1 MNEEQEKLHESIV
14 RMIRTMDTDEL
25 RTLYRFL
32 IHMKK

>member
-1 MNEEQEKLHESIV
+1 MKEEREKLLESIA